1 MKKILSILASC
12 CLAISVMSGA
22 AQAKSDNN
30 NGKNNGNSNGNGKT
44 EAAAVVPANAP
55 AVKDKDKEKDKEKEK
70 ENNKEKE
77 KASVTTVTYAT
88 YGNKGHMGYK
98 GLLHAIENVKDK
110 PAGAVIAELLLTK
123 YNTELTPEMKA
134 ELEAIQEKSAALSA
148 LAEMLKQ
155 KGSVTDAVYVQK
167 EAILANV
174 KDLNSYKKLGE
185 LYAQTGNKGLKLY
198 VNGEESTSGVAPILT
213 AGSTLVP
220 FKAIAESLQAE
231 VVWNAKE
238 RSVTM
243 TREGITVKLYIDK
256 KTAYVNGQAVTL
268 QVAPAIVKGN
278 TVVPARF
285 VSEALKATV
294 KWEPESQSVVI
305 YEE

>member
-1 MKKILSILASC
+1 MKKIVSILACSF
-12 CLAISVMSGA
+12 LTISMMSGA
-22 AQAKSDNN
+22 AQAKSENN
-30 NGKNNGNSNGNGKT
+30 NGKGNGNGKSIV
-44 EAAAVVPANAP
+44 EAPAAVPANVTAP
-55 AVKDKDKEKDKEKEK
+55 TDKDKDKDKEKENTKEKDR
-70 ENNKEKE
+70 
-77 KASVTTVTYAT
+77 ASVTTVTYAT
-88 YGNKGHMGYK
+88 YGNKGHNGYK

-123 YNTELTPEMKA
+123 YPTELTPEMKA
-134 ELEAIQEKSAALSA
+134 ELEAIKDKDAALSA
-148 LAEMLKQ
+148 LAEILNQ

-174 KDLNSYKKLGE
+174 KNLNSYKKLGE
-185 LYAQTGNKGLKLY
+185 LYAQTGKKGVKLY
-198 VNGEESTSGVAPILT
+198 VNGEESTPAVAPIVT

-220 FKAIAESLQAE
+220 FKAIAEALQAD
-231 VVWNAKE
+231 VVWNGKE

-243 TREGITVKLYIDK
+243 TREGTTVKLFINN
-256 KTAYVNGQAVTL
+256 KTAYVNGKAVTL